1 MYEEARR
8 CLEAAG
14 FNIQAVVLD
23 AKHGI
28 REVFSDLVIQIC
40 QYHQQQIVRRYLTAK
55 PKSEA
60 GLELKLLA
68 DSLTKIDESLFK
80 ELLKNWHEKWRGFLT
95 ERTYKPDG
103 KHWWY
108 THKRIRAAYR
118 SLIMNSPYLFNCQR
132 YPELHIPN
140 TNNSLEGYFSKLKK
154 LLNNHNGLKRWRR
167 YRLIETILND

>member
-40 QYHQQQIVRRYLTAK
+40 QYHQQQIVGRYLTTR
-55 PKSEA
+55 PKTEA

-80 ELLKNWHEKWRGFLT
+80 ELLKN
-95 ERTYKPDG
+95 
-103 KHWWY
+103 
-108 THKRIRAAYR
+108 
-118 SLIMNSPYLFNCQR
+118 
-132 YPELHIPN
+132 
-140 TNNSLEGYFSKLKK
+140 
-154 LLNNHNGLKRWRR
+154 
-167 YRLIETILND
+167 